1 MTRKLIALALPL
13 MPVLL
18 IACASAPPVS
28 EGETRPVA
36 QTRCNAAPAQF
47 AIGRQADAALQTEAR
62 NRAGAK
68 MVRVLRPDQVVT
80 MEFNAERLNLSVD
93 MTGRVNRVNCG

>member
-1 MTRKLIALALPL
+1 MTRKLIAFALPL

-18 IACASAPPVS
+18 AACASAPAVS

-36 QTRCNAAPAQF
+36 STRCNAAPAQY

-62 NRAGAK
+62 TRAGAK
-68 MVRVLRPDQVVT
+68 VVRVLRPDQVVT
-80 MEFNAERLNLSVD
+80 MEFNTERLNLSVD
-93 MTGRVNRVNCG
+93 MAGLINRVSCG